1 MLQFPFARHCSVR
14 LYLGWLIHIWCS
26 PGSSGGKYKSDNWG
40 IFGQS
45 QAYQG
50 GLVRLLD
57 TESIFLSFL
66 WQTLGN
72 VVIVVMMMF
81 RQLDIDDPRVLTLT
95 IISFHLHH
103 NSPPISQLWPQ
114 LMSHECDPCHAPHY
128 TNTGLS
134 LVRAQWPEACDW
146 SGHQH
151 LRIPPGFRGVRASRS
166 CTVYRQWRQWR
177 LLCSDH
183 YPHCS
188 TLCLTFQPDAGGL
201 VPNEAPCQGNLILQK
216 SVCN

>member
-1 MLQFPFARHCSVR
+1 MPQFPFARHCSVR

-72 VVIVVMMMF
+72 AVIMIMMMF
-81 RQLDIDDPRVLTLT
+81 RQLDIDVPRVLSLT

-114 LMSHECDPCHAPHY
+114 LMSVTHVMLLTTQILGSHWS
-128 TNTGLS
+128 GLS
-134 LVRAQWPEACDW
+134 DPRRVIGQVTSTWGYPLALEVWGPQGRVLCIGNEDNEDYSALIIIRIAPPSVWHSSLTQEGW
-146 SGHQH
+146 SQMK
-151 LRIPPGFRGVRASRS
+151 
-166 CTVYRQWRQWR
+166 
-177 LLCSDH
+177 LL
-183 YPHCS
+183 
-188 TLCLTFQPDAGGL
+188 AR
-201 VPNEAPCQGNLILQK
+201 EI
-216 SVCN
+216 